1 MIENQTSIARY
12 TGNGTITE
20 FSIPFSFYKNAD
32 GAPETYQVAVYQ
44 RDKGQAER
52 KLDQGTDYSVTWEE
66 ATLSGKI
73 VLATA
78 LPNESILAIIR
89 EVPPSQEVEY
99 KANEPFPYDG
109 TNTALDKL
117 TMLVQ
122 EHEEALSRKLG
133 VTPTYDKTAEETMA
147 DVINAKES
155 AEASAAAAKA
165 SADEVKGYAQE
176 AENAKV
182 GAVEAKDLAVEA
194 AGSAELY
201 AQNAEDSKQ
210 GADAALSQLNDQV
223 ALAQAAATEANAAK
237 QSAQTS
243 ADQAS
248 SSAQEAKTSEDTA
261 AQQATEATN
270 AQKEATRASISCAV
284 NEQRTLSYYNEVKR
298 LADVFNAKP
307 ATDITYG
314 FTRYATEAEAEAGEL
329 NNVSSTPAQVK
340 KAADKAA
347 ADSKTYAD
355 TKLTEGKAYTD
366 SEVSKA
372 KQYADNV
379 VASHAGNTDNPH
391 KVTKVQVGLGNVDNT
406 ADVNKP
412 VSGPQQ
418 EALDKKAD
426 LVNGQIPSSQLPSN
440 AYTKD
445 NLIAGEGIKF
455 VSSSGENN
463 STAIN
468 ADVTEQDLSKK
479 ADIGLEN
486 TGRIT
491 NCITKIPQ
499 DIKFELSSA
508 GVLTLKAGS
517 KAWYPNGKDS
527 DGALLFGSTVTAND
541 ISWTIPDNANYE
553 NLFVFLSG
561 NRTAAS
567 FRPADSTHSGSS
579 DPGTT
584 STTYYNTS
592 ENYIDAHN
600 SAGLDRGLTFPLAI
614 VKVEAGKVTQIK
626 QVFNGFGFISNTMF
640 VLPGVSGLIPNGRNA
655 DGTLNNTAVTVSS
668 LRTLSFSNQTQSVFG
683 LTATSIFSSANAVY
697 NAVDNKNYNPITG
710 NRLGFCNCGTVETDS
725 TGVITSLATKTAF
738 HALDYNYLSGIDYVV
753 ESYTD
758 AETGQWYR
766 VYKSGWIEQGGGP
779 VSYGGGWGQSG
790 TVNLLK
796 EMADQKYMVILTIA
810 TTTSYGPSLS
820 CTGRNVTSFSWQK
833 DACNSSS
840 FGGNFIWMVI
850 GQGA

>member
-44 RDKGQAER
+44 RDKGQAEK

-78 LPNESILAIIR
+78 LPNESVLAIIR

-165 SADEVKGYAQE
+165 SAGEAKGYAQE
-176 AENAKV
+176 AESAKV

-194 AGSAELY
+194 ADNAELY
-201 AQNAEDSKQ
+201 AQNAENSKQ

-223 ALAQAAATEANAAK
+223 ALAQAEATEANAAK

-261 AQQATEATN
+261 VQQATDAIN
-270 AQKEATRASISCAV
+270 AQKEATRASISCAI

-298 LADVFNAKP
+298 LADVFNAEP
-307 ATDITYG
+307 ATNTTYG

-347 ADSKTYAD
+347 ADSKAYAD

-366 SEVSKA
+366 TKFAEGKEYTDTEISGA
-372 KQYADNV
+372 KQYADNAV
-379 VASHAGNTDNPH
+379 SSHAGNTSNPH
-391 KVTKVQVGLGNVDNT
+391 KVTKAQVGLGLVDNT
-406 ADVNKP
+406 ADADKP

-418 EALDKKAD
+418 TAINLKADKTYVDEELATKAD
-426 LVNGQIPSSQLPSN
+426 LVDGKVPAEQLPLSSGGGKRLGEIFFSPSKNATDNPGGLPLWTGEYYSNGSSLYPDFYAWVKSHTELCKTKTEYDSAISTYGECPYYVVDEVEGSLRLPKLVNYLKMANATDGVTQAQAGLPNITGTFSEGGNAGDTATGAFYVANPIGTSNQGLASDGKLVGFDASRSSAIYGESDTVTPAHTTVFPWVYAFNSAVSASEAQAAEFTGALSGKLNTDLSN
-440 AYTKD
+440 ASRATQ
-445 NLIAGEGIKF
+445 A
-455 VSSSGENN
+455 
-463 STAIN
+463 AIN
-468 ADVTEQDLSKK
+468 SMM
-479 ADIGLEN
+479 
-486 TGRIT
+486 
-491 NCITKIPQ
+491 P
-499 DIKFELSSA
+499 
-508 GVLTLKAGS
+508 
-517 KAWYPNGKDS
+517 
-527 DGALLFGSTVTAND
+527 AN
-541 ISWTIPDNANYE
+541 
-553 NLFVFLSG
+553 
-561 NRTAAS
+561 
-567 FRPADSTHSGSS
+567 
-579 DPGTT
+579 
-584 STTYYNTS
+584 
-592 ENYIDAHN
+592 
-600 SAGLDRGLTFPLAI
+600 
-614 VKVEAGKVTQIK
+614 
-626 QVFNGFGFISNTMF
+626 M
-640 VLPGVSGLIPNGRNA
+640 
-655 DGTLNNTAVTVSS
+655 
-668 LRTLSFSNQTQSVFG
+668 
-683 LTATSIFSSANAVY
+683 
-697 NAVDNKNYNPITG
+697 
-710 NRLGFCNCGTVETDS
+710 
-725 TGVITSLATKTAF
+725 
-738 HALDYNYLSGIDYVV
+738 DYVV
-753 ESYTD
+753 DSYSD
-758 AETGQWYR
+758 ANGNWWR
-766 VYKSGWIEQGGGP
+766 KYKSGWLEQGGKVYVAQDTSAQ
-779 VSYGGGWGQSG
+779 VS
-790 TVNLLK
+790 LLK
-796 EMADQKYMVILTIA
+796 AFSNGNYFVTSTYIYAALPRNAEISIA
-810 TTTSYGPSLS
+810 NRTTTKFTMYCYCIAGDKL
-820 CTGRNVTSFSWQK
+820 WY
-833 DACNSSS
+833 AC
-840 FGGNFIWMVI
+840 